1 MQDLKDVTNNV
12 HYENFRFN
20 RLASVTNNEGANK
33 TKSSSNKY
41 DHMSYL
47 VEIQTF
53 LFSLAEYTLS
63 CIFVLTLS
71 PSLLVS
77 LKSSRWFLAE

>member
-41 DHMSYL
+41 ECMSCLIEY
-47 VEIQTF
+47 
-53 LFSLAEYTLS
+53 SLAE
-63 CIFVLTLS
+63 
-71 PSLLVS
+71 
-77 LKSSRWFLAE
+77 